1 MAQERAPDPEPG
13 SASSPANGVGHPA
26 AAGPGGNGPGG
37 NGPGGNGHGGNGGD
51 HGHTS
56 GHAPKAGFTALLIG
70 SIGVVYGDIGTSPL
84 YAFKESLNHLTDA
97 GSSAIE
103 RAEVFGII
111 SLVFWALMIVVTL
124 KYIAL
129 VLQMDN
135 KGEGGTLSLMALA
148 TKALGRRTP
157 WLFLIGV
164 VGAAL
169 FYGDA
174 IITPAISVLSA
185 VEGLK
190 QIEALDAHIT
200 PQIVLGIG
208 IGILVALFLIQSRGT
223 GRIGRLFGPITLVW
237 FLVMGAL
244 GAWQLFLHGGA
255 IIAALS
261 PHHAL
266 VFIVEHQFLSF
277 VVLGS
282 VFLAVTGAEALYADM
297 GHFGRKPIRYA
308 WVGLVLPCLTL
319 CYLGQGA
326 MTLAN
331 LDMVNAQYAAD
342 WANAREGHHPSFSY
356 SPFFQMAPDGP
367 ARIMLVMLATA
378 ATIIASQ
385 AVISGAFSLTQQAIQ
400 LGLLPRMEIRRTSE
414 TQYGQIY
421 MPQVNWMLMVG
432 VIILAVTFQT
442 STALAAAYGIS
453 ITGEMMMSTCMMFI
467 VIWKLWNRPLWL
479 AIAIVAPF
487 FVIELIFFSSNMLK
501 LFSGGF
507 VPLLL
512 ALALVTIVWTWV
524 RGSRLLSEATRKE
537 EPLDRLF
544 ETLALHPPHRV
555 RGTAI
560 FLTADPDVA
569 PAALLHNLKH
579 NQVLHEQI
587 IILTVKTLQIPHA
600 PDSEQ
605 MKVEDF
611 MPGVKRVTMTFGF
624 METPN
629 VVKRLTQSKRYGL
642 KFDIM
647 KTSFFL
653 SRRTVVP
660 SDKSGMPLWQD
671 HLFIFLARNATN
683 ATDFFHIPS
692 GRAVELG
699 NQVMV

>member
-1 MAQERAPDPEPG
+1 VAAEDACMAQDPAPDAPNGG
-13 SASSPANGVGHPA
+13 SSA
-26 AAGPGGNGPGG
+26 AANAHDA
-37 NGPGGNGHGGNGGD
+37 HGG
-51 HGHTS
+51 H
-56 GHAPKAGFTALLIG
+56 GHAPTASFLTLLIG

-84 YAFKESLNHLTDA
+84 YAFKESIHHVAQDGTA
-97 GSSAIE
+97 AT
-103 RAEVFGII
+103 RAEVIGVI
-111 SLVFWALMIVVTL
+111 SLIFWALMVVVTL
-124 KYIAL
+124 KYIIL

-148 TKALGRRTP
+148 QKALGRRTP
-157 WLFLIGV
+157 WLFMIGV

-185 VEGLK
+185 VEGMKEIEVLK
-190 QIEALDAHIT
+190 PYLQMTDASGEVLKDLHGKEVQS
-200 PQIVLGIG
+200 PIVLGIAV
-208 IGILVALFLIQSRGT
+208 GILVGLFLIQSRGT
-223 GRIGRLFGPITLVW
+223 GKIGRLFGPITTIW
-237 FLVMGAL
+237 FLTMGAL
-244 GAWQLFLHGGA
+244 GLWHLLTDDWT
-255 IIAALS
+255 IVEALS
-261 PHHAL
+261 PHHAIG
-266 VFIVEHQFLSF
+266 FIVEHHFLSF

-326 MTLAN
+326 MVLK
-331 LDMVNAQYAAD
+331 YPEAAE
-342 WANAREGHHPSFSY
+342 N
-356 SPFFQMAPDGP
+356 PFFFLAPDGLP
-367 ARIMLVMLATA
+367 RILLVILATTA
-378 ATIIASQ
+378 CVIASQ

-414 TQYGQIY
+414 TAFGQIY
-421 MPQVNWMLMVG
+421 MPQINWLLMVG
-432 VIILAVTFQT
+432 VLILTVMFQS
-442 STALAAAYGIS
+442 STALASAYGIS

-467 VIWKLWNRPLWL
+467 VLWKLWKRPLWL

-487 FVIELIFFSSNMLK
+487 FVIELVFFSSNMLK
-501 LFSGGF
+501 ILSGGY

-524 RGSRLLSEATRKE
+524 RGSRLLTETTRKE
-537 EPLDRLF
+537 EALDKLF
-544 ETLALHPPHRV
+544 ETLAVHPPHRV

-560 FLTADPDVA
+560 FLTADPEVA

-587 IILTVKTLQIPHA
+587 IILTVKTLQIPRA
-600 PDSEQ
+600 PEREHV
-605 MKVEDF
+605 KVEDF
-611 MPGVKRVTMTFGF
+611 MPGVKRVTLTFGF

-629 VVKRLTQSKRYGL
+629 VVKRLTQSRRHGL

-660 SDKSGMPLWQD
+660 SEKSGMPLWQD

>member
-1 MAQERAPDPEPG
+1 MAQAGSGAPSSGDDASKKHDPTQGG
-13 SASSPANGVGHPA
+13 SDQAGAGHVQ
-26 AAGPGGNGPGG
+26 
-37 NGPGGNGHGGNGGD
+37 
-51 HGHTS
+51 
-56 GHAPKAGFTALLIG
+56 AGFWTLLIG

-84 YAFKESLNHLTDA
+84 YAFKESLHHLSVDGTA
-97 GSSAIE
+97 ATRS
-103 RAEVFGII
+103 EVMGII
-111 SLVFWALMIVVTL
+111 SLIFWALMIVVTL
-124 KYIAL
+124 KYVIL
-129 VLQMDN
+129 VLSMDN

-157 WLFLIGV
+157 WLFVVGV
-164 VGAAL
+164 VGASL

-190 QIEALDAHIT
+190 EIEAFESFIT
-200 PQIVLGIG
+200 TQVVLGIAC
-208 IGILVALFLIQSRGT
+208 GILVGLFLIQSRGT
-223 GRIGRLFGPITLVW
+223 GSLGRYFGPITTVW
-237 FLVMGAL
+237 FLTMGGF
-244 GAWQLFLHGGA
+244 GAYHLVTDDISILQ
-255 IIAALS
+255 ALS
-261 PHHAL
+261 PHHA
-266 VFIVEHQFLSF
+266 VGFIFEHQFMSF

-297 GHFGRKPIRYA
+297 GHFGKKPIRYA
-308 WVGLVLPCLTL
+308 WMGLVLPCLTL

-326 MTLAN
+326 MVLK
-331 LDMVNAQYAAD
+331 DPSAA
-342 WANAREGHHPSFSY
+342 A
-356 SPFFQMAPDGP
+356 SPFFSLAPDGP
-367 ARIMLVMLATA
+367 LRIGLVALATV

-400 LGLLPRMEIRRTSE
+400 LGLLPRMEIRRTNE
-414 TQYGQIY
+414 TAFGQIY

-432 VIILAVTFQT
+432 VLILAFTFQS

-453 ITGEMMMSTCMMFI
+453 ITGEMMMSTLMMFI

-479 AIAIVAPF
+479 AVAIVIPF
-487 FVIELIFFSSNMLK
+487 FVIEAVFFSSNMLK
-501 LFSGGF
+501 IMNGGY

-524 RGSRLLSEATRKE
+524 RGSALLLEKSKR
-537 EPLDRLF
+537 
-544 ETLALHPPHRV
+544 ALSLEGFFALIEQDPNPPNRA

-560 FLTADPDVA
+560 FLTADPDTA
-569 PAALLHNLKH
+569 PAALEHNLKH
-579 NQVLHEQI
+579 NQVLHEKI
-587 IILTVKTLQIPHA
+587 ILLTVKTSQA
-600 PDSEQ
+600 PRVPDAERV
-605 MKVEDF
+605 KIEEFRPD
-611 MPGVKRVTMTFGF
+611 VKRVTLTFGF

-629 VVKRLTQSKRYGL
+629 VVKALTQSRKLGL
-642 KFDIM
+642 KFEIM

-660 SDKSGMPLWQD
+660 SEKSGMPLWQD

>member
-1 MAQERAPDPEPG
+1 MAQAGSGAPSSGDDASKKHDTTQGG
-13 SASSPANGVGHPA
+13 SDQAGAGHVQ
-26 AAGPGGNGPGG
+26 
-37 NGPGGNGHGGNGGD
+37 
-51 HGHTS
+51 
-56 GHAPKAGFTALLIG
+56 AGFWTLLIG

-84 YAFKESLNHLTDA
+84 YAFKESLHHLSLDGTA
-97 GSSAIE
+97 ATRS
-103 RAEVFGII
+103 EVMGII
-111 SLVFWALMIVVTL
+111 SLIFWALMIVVTL
-124 KYIAL
+124 KYVIL
-129 VLQMDN
+129 VLSMDN

-157 WLFLIGV
+157 WLFMVGV
-164 VGAAL
+164 VGASL

-190 QIEALDAHIT
+190 EIEAFESFIT
-200 PQIVLGIG
+200 TQVVLGIAC
-208 IGILVALFLIQSRGT
+208 GILVGLFLIQSRGT
-223 GRIGRLFGPITLVW
+223 GSLGRYFGPITTVW
-237 FLVMGAL
+237 FLTMGGF
-244 GAWQLFLHGGA
+244 GAYHLVTDDISILQ
-255 IIAALS
+255 ALS
-261 PHHAL
+261 PHHA
-266 VFIVEHQFLSF
+266 VGFIFEHQFMSF

-297 GHFGRKPIRYA
+297 GHFGKKPIRYA
-308 WVGLVLPCLTL
+308 WMGLVLPCLTL

-326 MTLAN
+326 MVLR
-331 LDMVNAQYAAD
+331 DPSAA
-342 WANAREGHHPSFSY
+342 A
-356 SPFFQMAPDGP
+356 SPFFSLAPDGP
-367 ARIMLVMLATA
+367 LRIGLVALATV

-400 LGLLPRMEIRRTSE
+400 LGLLPRMEIRRTNE
-414 TQYGQIY
+414 TAYGQIY

-432 VIILAVTFQT
+432 VLILAFTFQS

-453 ITGEMMMSTCMMFI
+453 ITGEMMMSTLMMFI

-479 AIAIVAPF
+479 AVAIVIPF
-487 FVIELIFFSSNMLK
+487 FLIEMIFFSSNMLK
-501 LFSGGF
+501 IMNGGY

-524 RGSRLLSEATRKE
+524 RGSALLLEKSKRALSLEGF
-537 EPLDRLF
+537 F
-544 ETLALHPPHRV
+544 ELIEQDPNPPNRA

-560 FLTADPDVA
+560 FLTADPDTA
-569 PAALLHNLKH
+569 PAALEHNLKH
-579 NQVLHEQI
+579 NQVLHEKI
-587 IILTVKTLQIPHA
+587 ILLTVKTSQA
-600 PDSEQ
+600 PRVPDAERV
-605 MKVEDF
+605 KIEEFRPD
-611 MPGVKRVTMTFGF
+611 VKRVTLTFGF

-629 VVKRLTQSKRYGL
+629 VVKALTQSRKLGL
-642 KFDIM
+642 KFEIM

-660 SDKSGMPLWQD
+660 SEKSGMPLWQD

>member
-1 MAQERAPDPEPG
+1 MAQDSAPTD
-13 SASSPANGVGHPA
+13 V
-26 AAGPGGNGPGG
+26 AAGPTPPHGPSDGAHTGGSDGG
-37 NGPGGNGHGGNGGD
+37 
-51 HGHTS
+51 
-56 GHAPKAGFTALLIG
+56 GHAPTASFLTLLVG

-84 YAFKESLNHLTDA
+84 YAFKESIHHVGVDGTA
-97 GSSAIE
+97 AT
-103 RAEVFGII
+103 RAEVIGII
-111 SLVFWALMIVVTL
+111 SLIFWALMIVVTL
-124 KYIAL
+124 KYIVL

-148 TKALGRRTP
+148 QKALGRRTP
-157 WLFLIGV
+157 WLFVIGV

-190 QIEALDAHIT
+190 EIEVLEPYINKQII
-200 PQIVLGIG
+200 LGIA
-208 IGILVALFLIQSRGT
+208 IGILVGLFLIQSRGT
-223 GRIGRLFGPITLVW
+223 GRIGRLFGPITTVW
-237 FLVMGAL
+237 FLTMGAL
-244 GAWQLFLHGGA
+244 GAWHLLTDDWT
-255 IIAALS
+255 ILEALS
-261 PHHAL
+261 PHHAIG
-266 VFIVEHQFLSF
+266 FIIEHHFLSF

-308 WVGLVLPCLTL
+308 WIGLVLPCLTL

-326 MTLAN
+326 MVLK
-331 LDMVNAQYAAD
+331 YPEAAE
-342 WANAREGHHPSFSY
+342 N
-356 SPFFQMAPDGP
+356 PFFFLAPDGP
-367 ARIMLVMLATA
+367 ARIMLVILATA

-421 MPQVNWMLMVG
+421 MPQINWLLMVG
-432 VIILAVTFQT
+432 VLILTISFQ
-442 STALAAAYGIS
+442 SSSALASAYGIS

-467 VIWKLWNRPLWL
+467 VIWKLWGRPLWM

-487 FVIELIFFSSNMLK
+487 FLIELVFFSSNMLK
-501 LFSGGF
+501 LMSGGY

-512 ALALVTIVWTWV
+512 AMALVTVIWTWV
-524 RGSRLLSEATRKE
+524 RGSRLLAETTRKE
-537 EPLDRLF
+537 EPLDKLF
-544 ETLALHPPHRV
+544 ETLAQHPPHRV

-560 FLTADPDVA
+560 FLTADPEAA

-587 IILTVKTLQIPHA
+587 IILTVKTLQIPRA
-600 PDSEQ
+600 PESDHVR
-605 MKVEDF
+605 VEDF
-611 MPGVKRVTMTFGF
+611 MPGVKRVTLTFGF

-629 VVKRLTQSKRYGL
+629 VVKRLTQSRRFGL

-660 SDKSGMPLWQD
+660 SDKSGMPIWQD